1 MAVFFLRGCDLALAC
16 LPRLGP
22 AEGGGVVSELESGLS
37 LSGSRF
43 GRITP
48 KKLR

>member
-22 AEGGGVVSELESGLS
+22 AEGGGVVSEFGIWAVVVRIQGLV
-37 LSGSRF
+37 G
-43 GRITP
+43 
-48 KKLR
+48 